1 MVAAMGDEKGDQG
14 GLPGPPHR
22 TSCAA
27 WGSNAPRARLLQPDR
42 QTCSDGERRH
52 PAATSI
58 LSRPRGLLGP
68 CAAMSGMHGPEGAL
82 VQQCTRATRQDL
94 PAGGKVLAGGCARSP
109 PEQRAAGTPVVP
121 DELFRPLP
129 MPARQ
134 VPAVAWPGGFTT

>member
-82 VQQCTRATRQDL
+82 VQQCTRATRQAL
-94 PAGGKVLAGGCARSP
+94 PAGGKVLRGLLLPSLCAVSARSP
-109 PEQRAAGTPVVP
+109 PDWPRTWQ
-121 DELFRPLP
+121 
-129 MPARQ
+129 ARRIS
-134 VPAVAWPGGFTT
+134 AVG